1 MMLRCLNMSEFT
13 IKDRVLNMSHTMHS
27 ARSLY
32 KLMNTYWE
40 IGVFRTLS
48 KIKECFGKLFS
59 VLTIFAKHSI
69 LYLWESSEY
78 VLSFKYV
85 RVVSIP
91 DCQYGNVLNFRDY
104 PGFTYFRK
112 YDRVLNMRL
121 DTITEGLRVF
131 QDFQHGRLQCM
142 QGLYKVLNMSEC
154 S

>member
-1 MMLRCLNMSEFT
+1 MMLRCLNMSEFA
-13 IKDRVLNMSHTMHS
+13 IIDRVLNMSHTMHS

-40 IGVFRTLS
+40 IGVFRTLP

-59 VLTIFAKHSI
+59 VLTIFAKLSI
-69 LYLWESSEY
+69 LYLWEGSEY

-91 DCQYGNVLNFRDY
+91 DFQYGNVLNFHGY

-112 YDRVLNMRL
+112 YGRVLNMRL
-121 DTITEGLRVF
+121 DTIMEGLRVF
-131 QDFQHGRLQCM
+131 QDFQHGRLQYM
-142 QGLYKVLNMSEC
+142 QGL
-154 S
+154 

>member
-1 MMLRCLNMSEFT
+1 MMLRCLNMSEFA
-13 IKDRVLNMSHTMHS
+13 IIDRVLNMSHTMHS

-48 KIKECFGKLFS
+48 KIKECFGKLLS
-59 VLTIFAKHSI
+59 VLTIFAKLSI
-69 LYLWESSEY
+69 LYLWEGSEY

-91 DCQYGNVLNFRDY
+91 DFQYGNVLNFHGY

-112 YDRVLNMRL
+112 YGRVLNMRL
-121 DTITEGLRVF
+121 DTIMEGLRVF
-131 QDFQHGRLQCM
+131 QDFQHGRLQYM
-142 QGLYKVLNMSEC
+142 QGL
-154 S
+154 